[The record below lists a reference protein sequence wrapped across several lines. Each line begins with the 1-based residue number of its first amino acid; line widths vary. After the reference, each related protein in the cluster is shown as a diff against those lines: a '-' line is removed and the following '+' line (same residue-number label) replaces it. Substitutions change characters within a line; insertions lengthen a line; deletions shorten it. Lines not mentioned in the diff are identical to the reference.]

1 MLTKLKADLLDLR
14 KAKSILAPTLA
25 VVIGDIE
32 TAQARGNPL
41 TDEQITQVIRKLI
54 KSNQETRA
62 LMVQTMEKD
71 SSYGSG
77 FGPSIAL
84 IDEQC
89 AFLQKYLPAVLSAEQ
104 VKNELTAG
112 GVYDKLSEL
121 SNVGQKLGVAM
132 KYLKEK
138 KLSVDPT
145 IVKQVI

>member
-32 TAQARGNPL
+32 TAQARGTSL
-41 TDEQITQVIRKLI
+41 TDEQIIQVIRKLI
-54 KSNQETRA
+54 KSNQETRD
-62 LMVQTMEKD
+62 LMAKQTDNTYEV
-71 SSYGSG
+71 
-77 FGPSIAL
+77 SIAY
-84 IDEQC
+84 INDQC

>member
-1 MLTKLKADLLDLR
+1 MLTKLKADLLELR
-14 KAKSILAPTLA
+14 KVKSVLAPTLA

-32 TAQARGNPL
+32 TAQSRGNPL
-41 TDEQITQVIRKLI
+41 TDEQIVQIIRKLI
-54 KSNQETRA
+54 KNNQETRD
-62 LMVQTMEKD
+62 LMAKQTDNTYEVA
-71 SSYGSG
+71 
-77 FGPSIAL
+77 IAF
-84 IDEQC
+84 INDQC
-89 AFLQKYLPAVLSAEQ
+89 AFLQKYLPVVLSAEQ

-112 GVYDKLSEL
+112 GVYDKIQEL